1 MKLTLERGAL
11 LKALNHATSV
21 VEKRTTIPILTHVML
36 IAEGDTLQLKATD
49 LDIEIVEAVKA
60 EIAAPGGCTV
70 SAEMIYNIVRKLPE
84 GAEITL
90 ATDAKNEG
98 RVTLRAGHARF
109 SLAALPADDFPDLGA
124 SELPHSFSLPAKSL
138 VKLIEKTRFA
148 ISTEETRYY
157 LNGIYLHAIGSGDEG
172 VLRAVATDG
181 HRLAQID
188 VSLPVGAEG
197 IPGVIVP
204 RKTIGEMLKLIA
216 DLDADVGL
224 ELSENKIRIT
234 TRATDGSPQVILTS
248 KLIDGAF
255 PDYGRV
261 VPQGNNKIMQVL
273 NSDFIRA
280 VDRVSTLS
288 VDKGRAVKLN
298 IAPDSL
304 ILSVNNPDSG
314 SAVEELAAVYTDTP
328 LEIGFNSR
336 YLLDI
341 AAEIEGGHI
350 IFILSDPSSPTIVK
364 DEGNDSALYVLMP
377 MRC

>member
-1 MKLTLERGAL
+1 MKITIERGHII
-11 LKALNHATSV
+11 KALAHITSV
-21 VEKRTTIPILTHVML
+21 VEKRTTIPILTHVLL
-36 IAEGDTLQLKATD
+36 IADGDALQLKATD
-49 LDIEIVEAVKA
+49 LDIEIVETVKA

-70 SAEMIYNIVRKLPE
+70 SAHMLHDIVRKLRD
-84 GAEITL
+84 GAEIELTISKDGSRL
-90 ATDAKNEG
+90 QLK
-98 RVTLRAGHARF
+98 AGTARF
-109 SLAALPADDFPDLGA
+109 SLAALSRDDFPDLGA
-124 SELPHSFSLPAKSL
+124 SELPHSFSLPAKDL

-157 LNGIYLHAIGSGDEG
+157 LNGIYLHAIGSGEDG

-216 DLDADVGL
+216 DLDGDVGL
-224 ELSENKIRIT
+224 ELSQNKIRIT
-234 TRATDGSPQVILTS
+234 TRAADGSPRVILTS
-248 KLIDGAF
+248 KLIDGSF

-261 VPQGNNKIMQVL
+261 VPAGNDKVMQVM

-288 VDKGRAVKLN
+288 ADKGRAVKLN
-298 IAPDSL
+298 IASDSL

-314 SAVEELAAVYTDTP
+314 SAVEELPAVYTDTP

-350 IFILSDPSSPTIVK
+350 IFVLSDPSSPTIVK
-364 DEGNDSALYVLMP
+364 DEGNDAALYVLMP
-377 MRC
+377 MRV

>member
-1 MKLTLERGAL
+1 
-11 LKALNHATSV
+11 
-21 VEKRTTIPILTHVML
+21 ML
-36 IAEGDTLQLKATD
+36 IAEGDVLQLKATD
-49 LDIEIVEAVKA
+49 LDIEIVETVAA
-60 EIAAPGGCTV
+60 EITAPGGCTV
-70 SAEMIYNIVRKLPE
+70 SAHMLHDIVRKLPE

-90 ATDAKNEG
+90 ATDADGG
-98 RVTLRAGHARF
+98 RLLLSAGHARF
-109 SLAALPADDFPDLGA
+109 SLAALPANDFPDLGA
-124 SELPHSFSLPAKSL
+124 SELPHSFSLPAQSL

-157 LNGIYLHAIGSGDEG
+157 LNGIYLHAIGSGEDG
-172 VLRAVATDG
+172 LLRAVATDG
-181 HRLAQID
+181 HRLAQIE
-188 VSLPVGAEG
+188 VPLPVGAEG

-204 RKTIGEMLKLIA
+204 RKTIDQTLKLIA
-216 DLDADVGL
+216 DIDGDVRL

-234 TRATDGSPQVILTS
+234 THAPDGSPRVILTS

-261 VPQGNNKIMQVL
+261 IPAGNDKVMQVL

-288 VDKGRAVKLN
+288 ADKGRAVKLN

-314 SAVEELAAVYTDTP
+314 SAVEELPASYGDEP
-328 LEIGFNSR
+328 LEIGFNAR
-336 YLLDI
+336 YMLDI

-364 DEGNDSALYVLMP
+364 DEGNAAALYVLMP
-377 MRC
+377 MRV

>member
-1 MKLTLERGAL
+1 MKLTLERGDL

-36 IAEGDTLQLKATD
+36 IAEGCVLQLKATD
-49 LDIEIVEAVKA
+49 LDIEIVETVKA
-60 EIAAPGGCTV
+60 EITAPGGCTV
-70 SAEMIYNIVRKLPE
+70 SAHMLHDVVRKLRD
-84 GAEITL
+84 GAEIELTISKDESRL
-90 ATDAKNEG
+90 QLK
-98 RVTLRAGHARF
+98 AGTARF
-109 SLAALPADDFPDLGA
+109 SLAALSRNDFPDLGA
-124 SELPHSFSLPAKSL
+124 SELPHSFSLPAKDL
-138 VKLIEKTRFA
+138 AKLITKTRFA

-157 LNGIYLHAIGSGDEG
+157 LNGIYLHVAQNAVS

-188 VSLPVGAEG
+188 VPLPVGAEG

-216 DLDADVGL
+216 DMDGDVGL
-224 ELSENKIRIT
+224 ELSQNKIRIT
-234 TRATDGSPQVILTS
+234 TRAADGSPQVILTS
-248 KLIDGAF
+248 KLIDGSF
-255 PDYGRV
+255 PDYTRV
-261 VPQGNNKIMQVL
+261 VPAGNDKVMQVR

-288 VDKGRAVKLN
+288 ADKGRAVKLT
-298 IAPDSL
+298 IGPDNL
-304 ILSVNNPDSG
+304 TLSVNNPDSG
-314 SAVEELAAVYTDTP
+314 SAVEELPAVYTDAP
-328 LEIGFNSR
+328 LEIGFNAR

-350 IFILSDPSSPTIVK
+350 IFVLSDPSSPTIVK
-364 DEGNDSALYVLMP
+364 DEGNDAALYVLMP